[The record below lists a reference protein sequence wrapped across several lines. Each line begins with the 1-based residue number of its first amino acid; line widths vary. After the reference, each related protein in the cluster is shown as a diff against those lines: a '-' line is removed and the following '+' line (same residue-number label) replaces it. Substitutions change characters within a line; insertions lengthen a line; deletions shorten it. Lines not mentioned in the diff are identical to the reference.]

1 MASRS
6 TWSRR
11 DLLCA
16 AGALATATIVRTVSA
31 KDAPRTTGRTGR
43 FARRSAPPQPAPPEL
58 VPGMKL
64 GPCKLTRLL
73 PVERDALPF
82 ELQDPSGQLFVV
94 EAHRRDESRPG
105 IARAGS
111 LDVFLVNGGDGSM
124 PTDEARGLGAMA
136 LARVLAVRE
145 RAGLPVPPV
154 ATIVERWNR
163 HPPPAL

>member
-1 MASRS
+1 MAW

-16 AGALATATIVRTVSA
+16 AGALAAVTLVRGAGAREAGRPALRARRV
-31 KDAPRTTGRTGR
+31 APRP
-43 FARRSAPPQPAPPEL
+43 APPAPPEL
-58 VPGMKL
+58 VPGLKL
-64 GPCKLTRLL
+64 GPCTLTRLL

-82 ELQDPSGQLFVV
+82 ELQDPSGHLFVV

-105 IARAGS
+105 VARAGS
-111 LDVFLVNGGDGSM
+111 LDLFLVNGGDGSM

-136 LARVLAVRE
+136 LASVLAVRE
-145 RAGLPVPPV
+145 RAGLPVPQV

-163 HPPPAL
+163 HPPPPAL

>member
-1 MASRS
+1 MARS

-16 AGALATATIVRTVSA
+16 AGALATLTFVRVASA
-31 KDAPRTTGRTGR
+31 KGAPGPAGRTGR
-43 FARRSAPPQPAPPEL
+43 FARRAAPTRPPEL

-82 ELQDPSGQLFVV
+82 ELQDPSGELFVV

-111 LDVFLVNGGDGSM
+111 LDVYLVNGGDGRT

-145 RAGLPVPPV
+145 RAGLPVPQV

-163 HPPPAL
+163 HPPPTL

>member
-1 MASRS
+1 MAS

-16 AGALATATIVRTVSA
+16 AGALAAATIVRTASA
-31 KDAPRTTGRTGR
+31 KDARRPPGR
-43 FARRSAPPQPAPPEL
+43 FIRRATPTRPPEL

-94 EAHRRDESRPG
+94 EAHLRDESRPG

-111 LDVFLVNGGDGSM
+111 LDVFLVNGGDGST

-136 LARVLAVRE
+136 LARE
-145 RAGLPVPPV
+145 RAGLPVPAV